1 MAKSE
6 IGNKHLTTQD
16 KSRYILAI
24 TGASGAIYASDI
36 IAIHGF
42 SYRTMKSICDLYLK
56 KKNKIFTI
64 PFQVIKDFRFLLE
77 RGYAPMQALDLI
89 GKRFQLTTQ
98 QKHLLKRGV
107 CSYRKAKNR
116 RRKKQG
122 LWRLRESLLGID
134 GHNVLITIESALKG
148 KPLVFTDDG
157 FIRDISGVSASYRP
171 TWATKQALNLIFGI
185 LILYN
190 PLQVD
195 WYFDAPLSHSGKL
208 ANETQRM
215 SESYGIK
222 GQAQA
227 VPVPENFLKFYGLIA
242 TSDSELIDTC
252 MEVIDLAGEVLKFY
266 SLPLSLYRF

>member
-1 MAKSE
+1 
-6 IGNKHLTTQD
+6 
-16 KSRYILAI
+16 
-24 TGASGAIYASDI
+24 
-36 IAIHGF
+36 
-42 SYRTMKSICDLYLK
+42 MKSICDLYLK
-56 KKNKIFTI
+56 KRNKIFTI
-64 PFQVIKDFRFLLE
+64 PLQVIEDFRFLLE

-89 GKRFQLTTQ
+89 GKRFQLSTQ
-98 QKHLLKRGV
+98 QMHLLKRGV
-107 CSYRKAKNR
+107 CSYKKAKNR
-116 RRKKQG
+116 RKKRRQA
-122 LWRLRESLLGID
+122 LLGID

-171 TWATKQALNLIFGI
+171 TMVTKQALNLIFEI

-195 WYFDAPLSHSGKL
+195 WYFDAPLSYSGKL
-208 ANETQRM
+208 AAETQRI
-215 SESYGIK
+215 SKSYGIK

-227 VPVPENFLKFYGLIA
+227 VAVPENFLKFYSLVA
-242 TSDSELIDTC
+242 TSDSELIDSC

>member
-1 MAKSE
+1 
-6 IGNKHLTTQD
+6 
-16 KSRYILAI
+16 
-24 TGASGAIYASDI
+24 
-36 IAIHGF
+36 
-42 SYRTMKSICDLYLK
+42 MKSICDLYLK
-56 KKNKIFTI
+56 KRNKIFTI
-64 PFQVIKDFRFLLE
+64 PFQVIEDFRFLLE

-89 GKRFQLTTQ
+89 GKRFQLSTQ
-98 QKHLLKRGV
+98 QMHVLKRGV
-107 CSYRKAKNR
+107 CSYKKAKNR
-116 RRKKQG
+116 RKKRQG
-122 LWRLRESLLGID
+122 LWRLRQALLGID

-157 FIRDISGVSASYRP
+157 FIRDISGVSANYRP
-171 TWATKQALNLIFGI
+171 TSATKQALNLIFEI